1 MAERILRRVEDVLGT
16 LAGLALAAMVLL
28 MGAEVVARYLLG
40 SPLSWAVGLIS
51 NYLMVAFFYLGLPVT
66 VREGA
71 HVAIDIL
78 YDRLPARL
86 RPWCDRLAA
95 LTGLMVVLA
104 VAVGG
109 ILLTADVAGG
119 GYAPPAG
126 SAELSWP
133 VWTST
138 VLVPIGALVTA
149 ARLLL
154 LLVAG
159 SPTSIPDAD
168 AAGSTGSTS
177 EVH

>member
-1 MAERILRRVEDVLGT
+1 MAERFLRRVEDTLGT

-51 NYLMVAFFYLGLPVT
+51 NYLMVGFFFLGLPVT

-71 HVAIDIL
+71 HVAIDVL
-78 YDRLPARL
+78 YDRLPGSL

-95 LTGLMVVLA
+95 AAGLVFVLA

-109 ILLTADVAGG
+109 VLLTADVAGG

-149 ARLLL
+149 ARLVLQ
-154 LLVAG
+154 LVGAARAG
-159 SPTSIPDAD
+159 APAADPT
-168 AAGSTGSTS
+168 GN
-177 EVH
+177 EVR